1 MATNVVPAACG
12 RHRVELMR
20 GKTWLAAGMAAMALL
35 ATGCQ
40 KLQSRDQLNKGVQ
53 AYKNAQYPQA
63 VENFKRAV
71 ELDPAFPTARL
82 YLATAYMSQYIPGA
96 DSPENMQ
103 MAQAAHDQFNK
114 VLEQDPKN
122 DVAMASIAS
131 LYYNQKKFDEAKTWY
146 EKLVAVN
153 PKNKE
158 AYYTL
163 GVIAW
168 SKFYPEY
175 GKARAKL
182 SMKPED
188 PGPLKDKKV
197 KEELKTQWLPVINE
211 GLRNLDKAL
220 EIDKDYD
227 DAMAYENLLIR
238 ERADLMDDPEQYK
251 KEIQVADNWV
261 QKALETKKMKAE
273 KKPTGGGITAETK

>member
-1 MATNVVPAACG
+1 MN
-12 RHRVELMR
+12 RHIALTV
-20 GKTWLAAGMAAMALL
+20 GVTALALVGS
-35 ATGCQ
+35 GCQ

-168 SKFYPEY
+168 SKFYPVY
-175 GKARAKL
+175 GAARAKL

-188 PGPLKDKKV
+188 PGPIKDKKV
-197 KEELKTQWLPVINE
+197 KEELKAQWLPIIND
-211 GLRNLDKAL
+211 GLKNLDKAL

-238 ERADLMDDPEQYK
+238 ERADLDDDSAQYQK
-251 KEIQVADNWV
+251 DIQVADNWV

-273 KKPTGGGITAETK
+273 KKPTGGGITADTK